1 MPNNRFWLLLFTFGT
16 GLALVAGCEKP
27 ERISKYTVDK
37 PPPIEE
43 PKQPATA
50 EAGQPAG
57 EPTDRTVAAIVPLA
71 EQGWFFK
78 LTGPKDAVQAR
89 AEDFSAF
96 VKSVRFSPE
105 GKPEWSLPEGW
116 KENDGSQIRFA
127 TIIIPAAAGEN
138 DKPLEISVTV
148 LPKSGDDADYILVN
162 VNRWRNQLKLPPI
175 AKEQLPGESTQL
187 DLGGKTAT
195 LVNLL
200 GTAVPSSMGRPPFMS
215 GAPNGK

>member
-1 MPNNRFWLLLFTFGT
+1 MAHNRFWLYFFTLGT
-16 GLALVAGCEKP
+16 CLGLAGGCEKP

-43 PKQPATA
+43 PTRPATA

-78 LTGPKDAVQAR
+78 LTGPKDAVQSR
-89 AEDFSAF
+89 AEAFTDF
-96 VKSVRFSPE
+96 VKSVRISAE
-105 GKPEWSLPEGW
+105 GKPQWDLPAGW
-116 KENDGSQIRFA
+116 KENDGNQIRFA
-127 TIIIPAAAGEN
+127 TIIIPAADGEN
-138 DKPLEISVTV
+138 AKPLEISVTV

-175 AKEQLPGESTQL
+175 AKEQLAAESTQL
-187 DLGGKTAT
+187 DLGGTKAT

-200 GTAVPSSMGRPPFMS
+200 GVAAPNSMGRPPFSS
-215 GAPNGK
+215 GAPNGN

>member
-1 MPNNRFWLLLFTFGT
+1 MATNRFWLLLLSVAASLT
-16 GLALVAGCEKP
+16 LAAGCEKP
-27 ERISKYTVDK
+27 ERITKYTVDK

-43 PKQPATA
+43 PKATASA

-78 LTGPKDAVQAR
+78 LTGPKDAVESR
-89 AEDFSAF
+89 AEAFSAF
-96 VKSVRFSPE
+96 VQSVRFSPE
-105 GKPEWSLPEGW
+105 GKPEWSLPDGW
-116 KENDGSQIRFA
+116 TENDGNQIRFS
-127 TIIIPAAAGEN
+127 TIVIPAAAGEN

-175 AKEQLPGESTQL
+175 TKEQLPGESTQL

-200 GTAVPSSMGRPPFMS
+200 GTAAPNSMGRPPFMS
-215 GAPNGK
+215 GAPNGN

>member
-1 MPNNRFWLLLFTFGT
+1 MATNRFWLLLFSGAA
-16 GLALVAGCEKP
+16 GLALLAGCEKP
-27 ERISKYTVDK
+27 ERITTYTVDK
-37 PPPIEE
+37 PPPIDG
-43 PKQPATA
+43 PKQPEAA

-89 AEDFSAF
+89 AEDFSKF
-96 VKSVRFSPE
+96 VKSVRFSAQ

-116 KENDGSQIRFA
+116 SEQGGSQIRFA

-138 DKPLEISVTV
+138 EKPLEISVTV

-175 AKEQLPGESTQL
+175 AKEQLAAESTQL
-187 DLGGKTAT
+187 DLGGTPAT

-200 GTAVPSSMGRPPFMS
+200 GVAAPNSMGRPPFMS
-215 GAPNGK
+215 GAPNGN

>member
-1 MPNNRFWLLLFTFGT
+1 MATNRFWLLLLSLAA
-16 GLALVAGCEKP
+16 GLMLAAGCEKP
-27 ERISKYTVDK
+27 ERITKYTVDK

-50 EAGQPAG
+50 ESDQPAG

-78 LTGPKDAVQAR
+78 MTGPKDAVQAR
-89 AEDFSAF
+89 ADDFTAL
-96 VKSVRFSPE
+96 VKVVRFSAE
-105 GKPEWSLPEGW
+105 GKPEWSLPAGW
-116 KENDGSQIRFA
+116 SEKDGSQIRFA

-138 DKPLEISVTV
+138 EKPLEISVTV

-175 AKEQLPGESTQL
+175 AKEQLAGESTQL
-187 DLGGKTAT
+187 DLGGPKAT

-200 GTAVPSSMGRPPFMS
+200 GVAAPNSMGRPPFAS
-215 GAPNGK
+215 GAPNGN

>member
-1 MPNNRFWLLLFTFGT
+1 MTHNRFWLLLFTLGT
-16 GLALVAGCEKP
+16 GLALAGGCEKP

-89 AEDFSAF
+89 AEAFADF
-96 VKSVRFSPE
+96 VKAVRFSAE
-105 GKPEWSLPEGW
+105 GKPQWDLPAGWS
-116 KENDGSQIRFA
+116 ENDGNQIRFA

-138 DKPLEISVTV
+138 EKPLEISVTV

-175 AKEQLPGESTQL
+175 AKEQLAGESTQL
-187 DLGGKTAT
+187 DLGGTPAT

-200 GTAVPSSMGRPPFMS
+200 GVAAPNSMGRPPFSS
-215 GAPNGK
+215 GAPNGN